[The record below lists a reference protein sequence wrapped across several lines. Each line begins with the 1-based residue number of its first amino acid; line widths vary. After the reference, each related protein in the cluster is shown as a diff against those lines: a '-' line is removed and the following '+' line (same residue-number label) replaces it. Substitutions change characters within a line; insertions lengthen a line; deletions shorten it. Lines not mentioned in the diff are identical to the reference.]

1 MNKLKWHEALPRIVA
16 DFIIVHL
23 SMIGA
28 LGGSVMYQ
36 TALGNG
42 AGAEVLTI
50 SFMHHY
56 TAFFWLLS
64 PIFPV
69 VFMLN
74 GFYTHTRAYVGRH
87 KAWVVLRGVVL
98 AIMAFFGANFLLF
111 GRTEVGRSVVIPFL
125 VLAGAGL
132 AGARILKAYFERNF
146 DIKSKKIVSVSNNK
160 GRVLVVGGA
169 GYIGSLLVEQLLD
182 KGHRVRVLDCLL
194 YGDEPLRPFKNHPDF
209 ELIVGDC
216 RNIQDM
222 VKAVRGVES
231 IVHLAAIVGDSAC
244 NQDHN
249 TALETNYAATRM
261 LIEIAKGHGV
271 SRFLFA
277 SSCSV
282 YGATDVEMDENSAV
296 RPISLYGQTK
306 VDSEHALLA
315 AGSETFHPTILRYAT
330 VFGLGYRP
338 RFDLVV
344 NLLTAKAQRE
354 GVITIY
360 NGQQWRPF
368 IHVRDLGEATVRV
381 LEAPVRLVS
390 GETFNV
396 GDTRLNHT
404 LTEVADVIRDAF
416 PNVRVEHV
424 DNSDRRNYRVNF
436 EKLLNRTGFRAR
448 YTLRDGVEEIRKA
461 FDERL
466 ITDYTDLRY
475 SNQRY
480 LKVVGSPGHKAEED
494 ALVMAAFSNHRQN
507 HPTVATAKAGFGGG
521 PLAMAAEPAEEHGSA
536 AAIA

>member
-1 MNKLKWHEALPRIVA
+1 
-16 DFIIVHL
+16 
-23 SMIGA
+23 
-28 LGGSVMYQ
+28 
-36 TALGNG
+36 
-42 AGAEVLTI
+42 
-50 SFMHHY
+50 
-56 TAFFWLLS
+56 
-64 PIFPV
+64 
-69 VFMLN
+69 
-74 GFYTHTRAYVGRH
+74 
-87 KAWVVLRGVVL
+87 
-98 AIMAFFGANFLLF
+98 
-111 GRTEVGRSVVIPFL
+111 
-125 VLAGAGL
+125 
-132 AGARILKAYFERNF
+132 
-146 DIKSKKIVSVSNNK
+146 
-160 GRVLVVGGA
+160 VGGA
-169 GYIGSLLVEQLLD
+169 GYIGSLLVERLLD
-182 KGHRVRVLDCLL
+182 KGHRVRILDCLL

-209 ELIVGDC
+209 EMIIGDC

-231 IVHLAAIVGDSAC
+231 IVHLAAIVGDPAC
-244 NQDHN
+244 NQDHD

-282 YGATDVEMDENSAV
+282 YGATDVEMDENAAV
-296 RPISLYGQTK
+296 QPISLYGQTK
-306 VDSEHALLA
+306 IDSERALLEA
-315 AGSETFHPTILRYAT
+315 KSDTFHPTILRYAT

-344 NLLTAKAQRE
+344 NLLTAKARQE
-354 GVITIY
+354 GLITIY

-368 IHVRDLGEATVRV
+368 IHVRDLVEATVGV
-381 LEAPVRLVS
+381 LEAPVRLVR
-390 GETFNV
+390 GEIFNV

-436 EKLLNRTGFRAR
+436 DKLLNRIGFRAR
-448 YTLRDGVEEIRKA
+448 YSLRDGVEEIRKA

-480 LKVVGSPGHKAEED
+480 LKAVGNPGHKAEED
-494 ALVMAAFSNHRQN
+494 AMVMAAFSNHRQN
-507 HPTVATAKAGFGGG
+507 HPTVA
-521 PLAMAAEPAEEHGSA
+521 AAQA
-536 AAIA
+536 ASE